1 METSFILKA
10 LDSHEE
16 NMNISVESNQVIWGA
31 EIKFEGQIFSSD
43 TFQQYFS
50 VNPRKS

>member
-1 METSFILKA
+1 MEPSFILKA

-16 NMNISVESNQVIWGA
+16 NINTSVESNQVVWEA

-43 TFQQYFS
+43 TFHQYFS
-50 VNPRKS
+50 VNPHKS